1 MTDDAEASSVA
12 EDASALPSEL
22 PERRPPPNVED
33 LSGKVGR
40 EIRRLRRAGGWTLEE
55 LSDRSGISTGLIS
68 QVERGLGN
76 PSFSTMVQLAHALGV
91 PVARLFVDFE
101 RRSPVVRR
109 GERRRLGL
117 DAAAAAAGV
126 VNELLTPG
134 LDHSLELIW
143 VEAPPG
149 YSSADTPFQHAGE
162 EAGVILEGFHRV
174 WLDGVP
180 YDLDPGDAIT
190 YSSMI
195 PHWYE
200 NRGDVTVKALWVITP
215 PTL

>member
-1 MTDDAEASSVA
+1 MSGEAGTVPVDGA
-12 EDASALPSEL
+12 ASTVPAQLERVPRPS
-22 PERRPPPNVED
+22 VED
-33 LSGKVGR
+33 LSAKIGR
-40 EIRRLRRAGGWTLEE
+40 EIRRLRRDKSLTLEE
-55 LSDRSGISTGLIS
+55 LSATSGLSSGLIS
-68 QVERGLGN
+68 QIERGLGN

-91 PVARLFVDFE
+91 PVARLFVDVE
-101 RRSPVVRR
+101 ETSPVVRR
-109 GERRRLGL
+109 AERRRLDLHGRGVT
-117 DAAAAAAGV
+117 GV
-126 VNELLTPG
+126 VNELLTPS
-134 LDHSLELIW
+134 LNHSLEMIW

-149 YSSADTPFQHAGE
+149 YSTADTPFQHAGE

-200 NRGDVTVKALWVITP
+200 NRGDVTVKAVWVITP
-215 PTL
+215 PTM